1 MPRLTGYTCDIV
13 NGKIHTAE
21 DYLKNCLYA
30 FGVLFSYRDS
40 DHGIELPDEIPLDTY
55 HIQQVEVAKK
65 RLEEYTARTDN
76 EWREALKKKLE
87 HEQES
92 YNKTIKENQEMLD
105 RINPIKAKIEAWNCE
120 DKYADVKKFALEQLS
135 MTEPDDTKWYVECIQ
150 SYEKALSDEA
160 EFQAWKQRNIE
171 IAQRDLDYE
180 MQHAEEDRQRHQE
193 FNDYLSGFK
202 KEIAALGM
210 TEDEHR
216 RKVYEI
222 LDKKHGCKV
231 NFEMNEQGN
240 YDCFIED
247 CYKEGINPEY
257 VADGIVNAEDR
268 KKRWTSERLTVNLD
282 DSLKAAAD
290 KIQST
295 H

>member
-13 NGKIHTAE
+13 NGKINTAE

-30 FGVLFSYRDS
+30 FGVLISYRDS
-40 DHGIELPDEIPLDTY
+40 NHGTELPDEIPLDTY
-55 HIQQVEVAKK
+55 HIKNVDTEKK
-65 RLEEYTARTDN
+65 RLEEYKARTDD
-76 EWREALKKKLE
+76 EWREELKKNLE

-92 YNKTIKENQEMLD
+92 YNKTLKENQEMLD
-105 RINPIKAKIEAWNCE
+105 RINPIKAKIEAWNCGE
-120 DKYADVKKFALEQLS
+120 KYADVKKFALEQIN
-135 MTEPDDTKWYVECIQ
+135 MTEADDTQWYVDGIKA
-150 SYEKALSDEA
+150 YEKALSDET
-160 EFQAWKQRNIE
+160 EFQAWKQRQIE
-171 IAQRDLDYE
+171 MAQRDYE
-180 MQHAEEDRQRHQE
+180 YELQHAEEDRQRHKK

-216 RKVYEI
+216 SKVYEI
-222 LDKKHGCKV
+222 LEKKHGRKV

-257 VADGIVNAEDR
+257 VADGIVNAE
-268 KKRWTSERLTVNLD
+268 KRWSSERLTVNLAD
-282 DSLKAAAD
+282 TLKAAAD